1 MAASRKAIQGHGV
14 IILNIFRG
22 LNICSLILMAAA
34 HWIMI
39 VTSGMSGRFHFFDF
53 ATHLFVF
60 ALTIL
65 LFMTELGL
73 PANFIDQRWPVF
85 GESAGF
91 LVLGGLQIA
100 MGCLTLADMEK
111 PAYYLDNIGMPLW
124 RTVLAAGIL
133 SIIFGFINIA
143 ATFFFEDRNAHISAR
158 MVRDNGLLA
167 KGNDE
172 NMYAAPSHHGSSI
185 NSYSVRNEKGSSPR
199 GQQPSGWAKR
209 LTQVFV
215 KKPSGGGGGYD
226 AQPHLA
232 PRGGV
237 FDKEEDVGF
246 RPAAASTVHP
256 LYRSTDFDDGL
267 GGGGGH
273 QRGDSGNDHRYT
285 RYSTASRL
293 SQFSEPPPLPSNA
306 TMPSGPYDNLPGG
319 RI

>member
-22 LNICSLILMAAA
+22 LNICSLILVAAA

-65 LFMTELGL
+65 LFMTELGV

-85 GESAGF
+85 GENAGF

-111 PAYYLDNIGMPLW
+111 PAYYVDSIGLPLW
-124 RTVLAAGIL
+124 RTILAAGIL
-133 SIIFGFINIA
+133 SVVFGFVNIA

-185 NSYSVRNEKGSSPR
+185 NSYSVRHEKDSAH
-199 GQQPSGWAKR
+199 GQQPGVWAQRAKR
-209 LTQVFV
+209 LTNAFA
-215 KKPSGGGGGYD
+215 KKPSGGYD
-226 AQPHLA
+226 AQAHPTSRDGVG
-232 PRGGV
+232 RGA
-237 FDKEEDVGF
+237 FDNEEDIGVKP
-246 RPAAASTVHP
+246 PATSIHP
-256 LYRSTDFDDGL
+256 LYRRTDFDDGL
-267 GGGGGH
+267 GGH
-273 QRGDSGNDHRYT
+273 QRNGSGNDPRYT
-285 RYSTASRL
+285 RYSTSSRI

-306 TMPSGPYDNLPGG
+306 TMPAGPYDNLPGG